1 MKIKLVASAIINE
14 KELKGS
20 SSSQLMGSFSK
31 IIVTIKHD
39 VFSSGQFET
48 ASMGPSTPGLQS
60 TTPQPNPSVA
70 SVTPPSKKQHVA
82 LKAKTLEG
90 EGPFS
95 NHCRSFDSQIKVSER
110 CISKND

>member
-1 MKIKLVASAIINE
+1 ME
-14 KELKGS
+14 YGS
-20 SSSQLMGSFSK
+20 SLSQLTESSSQK
-31 IIVTIKHD
+31 IKHD
-39 VFSSGQFET
+39 GFSSGQFET

-95 NHCRSFDSQIKVSER
+95 NHCRSFDSQIKVSGSCR
-110 CISKND
+110 SVGISKND